1 MNLIL
6 ILSSIL
12 LAWVGLRLL
21 KPFSPA
27 WMFTLIW
34 TSQLLFAGIVLDN
47 YIKFSYY
54 GLLYIL
60 LLNFFFVLGAIIL
73 PMKSTNQQTQRNL
86 ANKRVKKILI
96 VLLFLALGNPIM
108 AILQNGFDLTSFF
121 SIESWLEMG
130 SEMSESRYAETQNV
144 TFLSQILLIFMYLAA
159 LFGGYCYVLCNKRLK
174 FLCIM
179 EFLPSVLVSITQGVK
194 LNLVTSVFL
203 FFIGIVV
210 SSFANGKSIIINY
223 KKLVGISVSSFV
235 FLLILYS
242 AMIFRIGEVNENAI
256 SIVNQKVSSYT
267 FGHIPCFDIWFSE
280 KRSDDSSLKL
290 GLRTFYAI
298 SNSLGIEKRE
308 LGVYQERIT
317 FGKDDFEGES
327 NVFTAFRAVV
337 DDFGLYGSLLFM
349 LIIGYISQLLF
360 YDVQRW
366 SKSYFCTTFLCGI
379 YAYVIWSPL
388 TSYFTYLSYIM
399 VLAFFYILLHFTYTN
414 EPARISA

>member
-86 ANKRVKKILI
+86 ANKRVKKILV
-96 VLLFLALGNPIM
+96 VLFFFALGNPIM

-121 SIESWLEMG
+121 SIESMLEMG

-144 TFLSQILLIFMYLAA
+144 TFLSQILLVFMYLAA
-159 LFGGYCYVLCNKRLK
+159 LYGGYCFALYKNR
-174 FLCIM
+174 FLCILNI
-179 EFLPSVLVSITQGVK
+179 FPSIVVALTQGVK
-194 LNLVTSVFL
+194 MAVMTSLFL
-203 FFIGIVV
+203 FLIGFIVSTISNGI
-210 SSFANGKSIIINY
+210 KIQIN
-223 KKLVGISVSSFV
+223 KRK
-235 FLLILYS
+235 ILYS
-242 AMIFRIGEVNENAI
+242 AIGTLTFSLLLYFTMMVRIGKIDDEAI
-256 SIVNQKVSSYT
+256 TIVNQKIASYT
-267 FGHIPCFDIWFSE
+267 IGHLPCFDIWFSKNE
-280 KRSDDSSLKL
+280 LSNKHY
-290 GLRTFYAI
+290 GTRTFYAI
-298 SNSLGIEKRE
+298 SNTLGIEKRE
-308 LGVYQERIT
+308 QGIYQDRVY

-327 NVFTAFRAVV
+327 NVYTTFRPLVE
-337 DDFGLYGSLLFM
+337 DFGIVGGLIFIFCLGYFASLCIM
-349 LIIGYISQLLF
+349 NI
-360 YDVQRW
+360 QRW
-366 SKSYFCTTFLCGI
+366 KKAYLSEAMLCSI
-379 YAYVIWSPL
+379 YAYVLWSYV
-388 TSYFTYLSYIM
+388 TSFYAYLSYI
-399 VLAFFYILLHFTYTN
+399 VAFFIFYILLHYTYTN